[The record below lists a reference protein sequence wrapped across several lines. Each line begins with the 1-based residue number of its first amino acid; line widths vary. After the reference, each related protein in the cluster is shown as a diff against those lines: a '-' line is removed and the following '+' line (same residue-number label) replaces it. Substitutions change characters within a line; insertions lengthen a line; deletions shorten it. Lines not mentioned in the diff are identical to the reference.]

1 MWCGP
6 QGGTPEKLLE
16 VTQTLVEE
24 RTQMIFVSSPNSNVR
39 YDNVAFN
46 VADPET
52 ADLTYNDANE
62 LVTMNLNGVE
72 THFTYDDWGRTASKY
87 VGDGSV
93 LHAEYGYRYG
103 DKLKQVFSTFPGE
116 EDEVH
121 FIHDGLGK
129 RRMKQVHADAAQDME
144 REWYRYDAGWNV
156 VGQYADDPA
165 SFWDIGGLESSA
177 VWHGMTPLAEVT
189 GSTPNGAYRHAT
201 HDHLGST
208 RSLFD
213 ASKNAVG
220 AIEYTPYGL
229 PLVTA
234 GVMPEYTFTGK
245 PFDAETGMYHFPFRQ
260 YSPVTA
266 RWLTRDPLGM
276 VDGPNVYGYV
286 GGSPVAFTDPTGQ
299 FTFTAACCVACSFF
313 VAWDIY
319 DVLTDPLTCTGLSG
333 AEWAKCAVGEVI
345 KKVAGEDSCIKA
357 AILTADSAEDML
369 DAATDCFKCDLLDS
383 LRDAGKALSCFCC
396 MAKAFEW
403 IISKIPIP
411 GPGPV
416 DLPIPG

>member
-1 MWCGP
+1 MLAGNRIRL
-6 QGGTPEKLLE
+6 G
-16 VTQTLVEE
+16 
-24 RTQMIFVSSPNSNVR
+24 IS
-39 YDNVAFN
+39 
-46 VADPET
+46 AD
-52 ADLTYNDANE
+52 AAYSVDDFDLAAVDGASYTYAYNDANE
-62 LVTMNLNGVE
+62 LTTMNLDGVE

-129 RRMKQVHADAAQDME
+129 RRMKQVHGETNPAME

-165 SFWDIGGLESSA
+165 SFWDIGGLEATA
-177 VWHGMTPLAEVT
+177 VWYGMTPLAEVT

-213 ASKNAVG
+213 ASKTAIG

-234 GVMPEYTFTGK
+234 GVTPEYTFTGK
-245 PFDAETGMYHFPFRQ
+245 PFDPETGMYHFPYRQ
-260 YSPVTA
+260 YSPTTG

-276 VDGPNVYGYV
+276 VDGPNLYGYV
-286 GGSPVAFTDPTGQ
+286 VHNPVNY
-299 FTFTAACCVACSFF
+299 
-313 VAWDIY
+313 W
-319 DVLTDPLTCTGLSG
+319 
-333 AEWAKCAVGEVI
+333 
-345 KKVAGEDSCIKA
+345 
-357 AILTADSAEDML
+357 
-369 DAATDCFKCDLLDS
+369 DLLGRQRERFPYCTIRDKKGRIIYSGYCTRDQQDDLDKCYSQFVLDLADCATTPSSVKDLCECEEEARCNYYKCVGGALGQDWDDVPCESIGDVKVGCGAAQDNGPLNSGDALCILLLLLALVS
-383 LRDAGKALSCFCC
+383 LRSKR
-396 MAKAFEW
+396 KAFR
-403 IISKIPIP
+403 
-411 GPGPV
+411 
-416 DLPIPG
+416 